1 MKFTISALAATLL
14 IGSATVGQAADGTTG
29 KVNKV
34 DTAGHIINLTH
45 GPIASLK
52 WPGMTMDFA
61 VDAAVDLTAV
71 KPGDSVTFT
80 VIKGGKGFYVI
91 DTLKRN

>member
-1 MKFTISALAATLL
+1 MTFASRLLAAALVVL
-14 IGSATVGQAADGTTG
+14 PSVALAADGTTG

-34 DTAGHIINLTH
+34 DAAGHIVNLTH
-45 GPIASLK
+45 GPIASLN

-91 DTLKRN
+91 DSLKRN